1 MLDQGTSLLPL
12 PDREDIDPDFQHVWD
27 HLSATRGIGNMG
39 NVFRSLFNNPLALER
54 MTGVG
59 GFIRLDSGL
68 DDKLRELGIMTTA
81 QVNRCDYEWAHH
93 WVLSEKAGMS
103 QEFLKKIGT
112 PDIEAEPAPYGD
124 AAKYARQLAAGDTP
138 SEQLT
143 RALIDQLGVEMFVAY
158 TITIAYYGALAR
170 FINVTRV
177 PLEDGVTLPPFNV
190 PA

>member
-1 MLDQGTSLLPL
+1 MLDQGKSLLPL
-12 PDREDIDPDFQHVWD
+12 PDREDIPADYQHVWD
-27 HLSATRGIGNMG
+27 HLSATRGIGGMG
-39 NVFRSLFNNPLALER
+39 NVFRSLFNNPAGLEA

-81 QVNRCDYEWAHH
+81 QVNRCEYEWAHH
-93 WVLSEKAGMS
+93 WIVCEKSGIP
-103 QEFLKKIGT
+103 EDFIKKIGT
-112 PDIEAEPAPYGD
+112 PAIESEPAPFAD
-124 AAKYARQLAAGDTP
+124 AAKYAAQLAAGDTP
-138 SEQLT
+138 SEELT
-143 RALIDQLGVEMFVAY
+143 NALIEQLGIEMFVAY

-177 PLEDGVTLPPFNV
+177 PLEDGTPLPPFNV